1 MIINNY
7 KIINNKA
14 TQKQLKSKCI
24 KSTICRLLLCRLLS
38 QQTRLME
45 LKELIQ
51 VFNTLLR
58 VSNIIYHPVLITM
71 DK

>member
-1 MIINNY
+1 MIILII
-7 KIINNKA
+7 KILI
-14 TQKQLKSKCI
+14 TKQLKSKCL
-24 KSTICRLLLCRLLS
+24 KATICHLLLSRLLS
-38 QQTRLME
+38 LQTRLME

-58 VSNIIYHPVLITM
+58 VSNIIYHTVLITM